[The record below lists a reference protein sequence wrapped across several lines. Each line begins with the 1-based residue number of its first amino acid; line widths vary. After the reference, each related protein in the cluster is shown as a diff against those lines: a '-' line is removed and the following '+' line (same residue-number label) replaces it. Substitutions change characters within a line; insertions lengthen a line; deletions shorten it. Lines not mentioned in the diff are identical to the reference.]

1 MIEIRHI
8 TKYYPQAKQ
17 PALKDVSLSIE
28 SGSFFGL
35 LGPNGAGKT
44 TLISILAT
52 LLLPTEGQIM
62 IDGELLTRQR
72 SDLKRK
78 LALITQHNSV
88 RNDMTLE
95 QVMELQGRLYGIP
108 RARIKARSEE
118 LLAFCG
124 LLEHR
129 NKIVRKLSGGMKR
142 KLMLCRALLT
152 EPEILILDE
161 PTIGLDPASR
171 RQMWDLLRAL
181 NRQGMTVL
189 LTTHY
194 IDEAQALC
202 GRIALIDRGAVV
214 RLATPDELISQLGAV
229 AVDEFDGEH
238 TKSTFFATREAAL
251 EFASRLKNRF
261 VLRAT
266 TLEDVFLHVVGRELE
281 EKG

>member
-88 RNDMTLE
+88 RNDMTLD

-108 RARIKARSEE
+108 RTRIKARSEE

>member
-88 RNDMTLE
+88 RNDMTLD

-202 GRIALIDRGAVV
+202 GRIALIDRGAVA

-251 EFASRLKNRF
+251 EFASRLSNRF

>member
-88 RNDMTLE
+88 RNDMTLD